1 MNLLES
7 AAKISKKLSKFTV
20 QLHFKYCRLLNAFK
34 TFSCRINDPG
44 MFIHAGVN
52 VLEGFSRISELA
64 VTTCRAI
71 NYSRVDFFLKR
82 IIETKCVKSILGSKI
97 YFQFTRRIMKLRSF
111 WINSKNL
118 LIQ

>member
-1 MNLLES
+1 MNLLEP

-52 VLEGFSRISELA
+52 VLEGFSSISELA
-64 VTTCRAI
+64 VTTSRAI
-71 NYSRVDFFLKR
+71 NYSRVNFFSSESLKQNVSSLYLDL
-82 IIETKCVKSILGSKI
+82 K
-97 YFQFTRRIMKLRSF
+97 FTFSLQDES
-111 WINSKNL
+111 
-118 LIQ
+118 